1 MGEIRWEFPLLGVG
15 NESGSN
21 IAAITMFKGAGIMDG
36 LAREVCQNS
45 LDAKNENLDDNTP
58 VRVKIELRYLQKSE
72 YPVFKEYEEYV
83 IRCKEYW
90 ENSQLKTDKM
100 MDFIN
105 SVEVALSHESIPV
118 LIMSDY
124 NTTGLRGVQAEDDEK
139 SYWRL
144 MVDTDGISIKD
155 SKSSAGSYGI
165 GKNAPFAYSALNLV
179 FYNTLAVD
187 GSRAFEG
194 VARLATTTRE
204 YKGVLKKTQPI
215 GKYLY
220 ISEAGDDWRPIL
232 PEDGCPLA
240 HYFTSERKD
249 GNYGTDVAVFGFKE
263 QEYPEWQKLMAS
275 AVIKNFVLSVYNQKL
290 EVEIISDT
298 ESYEINKSN
307 LKKYLFEVFK
317 DENDLKYTRQIYS
330 TFTEPDSTR
339 NVKIAED
346 GDLTLYVKYK
356 DTFFQSMSRF
366 RSTGMLINT
375 TGEGLPHFSVIVVV
389 NDVGEKLLSTTLRE
403 AEPPQHTEWKAKNI
417 TDNRELHNLAARY
430 IREIGKAIQKLL
442 DEFDKAD
449 TDSVLDAGAGS
460 YLPDKNES
468 LDTGNTTDGLMTGL
482 SVNEIVRNNGRV
494 IYSSRYESAEGA
506 TGKPND
512 GSGFKSGDKKRKKKK
527 KIKLIP
533 VTPEKGRTKGIAP
546 GEGKVKTVSAEVTD
560 HRTFYLGGNRYRLFA
575 DCPKEYDNLFIQ
587 YYATRDDMSTDA
599 DALKIRSYKVNDQPA
614 IRVNTDKIGP
624 IKAKQG
630 HNLIHVE
637 FENHE
642 IMAVKPVFTTEVK
655 SNENQ
660 DN

>member
-45 LDAKNENLDDNTP
+45 LDAKNEETDDYTP
-58 VRVKIELRYLQKSE
+58 VKVRIELRYLQKSR
-72 YPVFKEYEEYV
+72 YPVFEEYEEYV
-83 IRCKEYW
+83 RRCKEYW
-90 ENSQLKTDKM
+90 ESSQLRTDKM
-100 MDFIN
+100 MNFII
-105 SVEVALSHESIPV
+105 SVEEALSRDSIPV

-124 NTTGLRGVQAEDDEK
+124 NTTGLRGVEARDDEK

-187 GSRAFEG
+187 GGRAFEG
-194 VARLATTTRE
+194 VARLATTTRK
-204 YKGVLKKTQPI
+204 YKGKQTKTQPI
-215 GKYLY
+215 GKYLF
-220 ISEAGDDWRPIL
+220 IDDDTGEWRPIL
-232 PEDGCPLA
+232 PEDECPLA
-240 HYFTSERKD
+240 QYFTSERKD
-249 GNYGTDVAVFGFKE
+249 GDFGTDVAVFGFKE
-263 QEYPEWQKLMAS
+263 HEYPEWQKLMAS
-275 AVIKNFVLSVYNQKL
+275 AVIKNFVLSIYNQKL
-290 EVEIISDT
+290 EVEIVSDT
-298 ESYEINKSN
+298 ESYEINKDN
-307 LKKYLFEVFK
+307 LKKYLFETFK
-317 DENDLKYTRQIYS
+317 DESDLKYSRQIYS

-339 NVKIAED
+339 SVKIAEE

-356 DTFFQSMSRF
+356 DTYFQSLSRF

-389 NDVGEKLLSTTLRE
+389 NDVGEKKLSTTLRE

-417 TDNRELHNLAARY
+417 TDNRTLHNLAARY

-460 YLPDKNES
+460 YLPDKNAG

-482 SVNEIVRNNGRV
+482 KVNKIVRNNGRV
-494 IYSSRYESAEGA
+494 IYSSNYESAEGT

-512 GSGFKSGDKKRKKKK
+512 GSAFKSGDTKRKKKK
-527 KIKLIP
+527 KIKLTP
-533 VTPEKGRTKGIAP
+533 VTLGKGMTKGIAP
-546 GEGKVKTVSAEVTD
+546 GQGKVKTVSAEVTD

-575 DCPKEYDNLFIQ
+575 DCPKEYDNLYIQ
-587 YYATRDDMSTDA
+587 YFATRDDMSTDV
-599 DALKIRSYKVNDQPA
+599 DALRIKSVKVNDQP
-614 IRVNTDKIGP
+614 VKKVSTDKIGP
-624 IKAKQG
+624 LKTKQG

-655 SNENQ
+655 SDEE
-660 DN
+660 